1 MTAKLTG
8 SYLFSDL
15 YVKWREIELDRES
28 NKHALMVRREGRLES
43 LRGFLARVWRV
54 ASAENKFD
62 SANALL
68 NEELRERIRE
78 AEQEWRN
85 IDKDLLKILGAV
97 SILELLAAGPLI
109 ASGHA
114 YFLAAAVL
122 LGAGMPVVNST
133 LKRRSFQDRFPV
145 GFFMKIQDQ

>member
-1 MTAKLTG
+1 
-8 SYLFSDL
+8 
-15 YVKWREIELDRES
+15 
-28 NKHALMVRREGRLES
+28 
-43 LRGFLARVWRV
+43 VWRV

-97 SILELLAAGPLI
+97 SILELLAPGPLI

-122 LGAGMPVVNST
+122 LDAGMPVVNST
-133 LKRRSFQDRFPV
+133 LKRRSFQDRFPA
-145 GFFMKIQDQ
+145 GFFMSGSLQQSASARAICLQGHYSAKRLPPD